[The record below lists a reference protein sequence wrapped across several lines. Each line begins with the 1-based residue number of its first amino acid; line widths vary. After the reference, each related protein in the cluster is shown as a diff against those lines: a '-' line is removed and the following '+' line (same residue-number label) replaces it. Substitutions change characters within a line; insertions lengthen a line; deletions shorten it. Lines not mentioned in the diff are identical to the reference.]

1 MLVFVCLFVCLLLPK
16 SISTADKFSLNSA
29 GMVVHS
35 AGQLNST
42 TLLSHSQSS
51 KEEGQIIQWKRA

>member
-1 MLVFVCLFVCLLLPK
+1 
-16 SISTADKFSLNSA
+16 
-29 GMVVHS
+29 MVVHS

-51 KEEGQIIQWKRA
+51 KEEGQIIQWKMVYGSRYGQGEHSPITVTGKTDEM